1 MLLKFQRCLNLLAVV
16 FIFNFTSKFEDF
28 LFFDASVLIGSL
40 LMLSRGIHGNIFL
53 IGGMQ
58 RGGRGFCETA
68 YRLGQEKV
76 GRDES
81 VGKMLLR

>member
-1 MLLKFQRCLNLLAVV
+1 
-16 FIFNFTSKFEDF
+16 
-28 LFFDASVLIGSL
+28 
-40 LMLSRGIHGNIFL
+40 MLSRGIHGNIFL